1 MNLLDATYKTA
12 AYALAA
18 AGLPA
23 FRLYS
28 RLSGRYRRGFR
39 QRLGFVPPGASALLT
54 GRPRLWI
61 HAVSL
66 GEIQVAASMIRALEE
81 GIPGCSVLVST
92 TTEHGFDLARN
103 LFGEAFP
110 LVFAPVDLPFSVR
123 KALRRV
129 RPHALVFLE
138 TELWPAWI
146 EEAHALGIRIALVN
160 GRISPRSLEGYL
172 RFRFFF
178 RNVLSRIDAFSMI
191 TEGDARR
198 IRAMGADG
206 RRVQV
211 NGNAKYDLLAE
222 RMEDGAEE
230 AVRRELH
237 LRERDPVFVAGSTRS
252 GEEAR
257 ILDAYDRILAAF
269 PETVLVLAPRHIER
283 GPEIAE
289 LARRRGHRC
298 QMRSELRDRGE
309 PRTAPVL
316 VLDTFGEL
324 FRLYSA
330 ATLVFCGG
338 SLVPLG
344 GQNPMEAAVWGKP
357 VFYGPHMEEF
367 QDAKA
372 MLEDQ
377 DAGGTVRD
385 ADMLAEE
392 AIRLLGSP
400 EERRARGERAGRAV
414 LTNRRAAGR
423 HARVVADLLEGSRRG
438 PRAGPSV
445 GKSSGGGA
453 PAPDPEM
460 IRVIGCSIDNPN
472 CNPGGRP

>member
-12 AYALAA
+12 ACALAS

-23 FRLYS
+23 FWLYS
-28 RLSGRYRRGFR
+28 RWSGRYRRGFR
-39 QRLGFVPPGASALLT
+39 ERLGFVPPAATARLE
-54 GRPRLWI
+54 GRPRLWV

-66 GEIQVAASMIRALEE
+66 GEVQVAASMIRALNKDL
-81 GIPGCSVLVST
+81 PGCSVLLST
-92 TTEHGFDLARN
+92 ATEHGFDLARS
-103 LFGEAFP
+103 LFGETFP
-110 LVFAPVDLPFSVR
+110 LIFAPVDLPFSVR

-138 TELWPAWI
+138 TELWPTWI
-146 EEAHALGIRIALVN
+146 EEARALGTRIALVN
-160 GRISPRSLEGYL
+160 GRISTRSLEGYL

-191 TEGDARR
+191 SEGDARR

-222 RMEDGAEE
+222 RVEEGAEA
-230 AVRRELH
+230 AVRRELNLH
-237 LRERDPVFVAGSTRS
+237 EGEPVLVAGSTRS

-257 ILDAYDRILAAF
+257 LLDAYESILTAF
-269 PETVLVLAPRHIER
+269 PGTVLVLAPRHIER
-283 GPEIAE
+283 GREIAG
-289 LARRRGHRC
+289 LARSRGHRC
-298 QMRSELRDRGE
+298 QLRSGLRDRGE

-357 VFYGPHMEEF
+357 VLYGPHMDEF
-367 QDAKA
+367 R
-372 MLEDQ
+372 
-377 DAGGTVRD
+377 DAGALLAEQGADGTVRD
-385 ADMLAEE
+385 AEMLAAE
-392 AIRLLGSP
+392 AVRLLGST
-400 EERRARGERAGRAV
+400 EERADRGQRARRAV
-414 LTNRRAAGR
+414 LANRRAAGR
-423 HARVVADLLEGSRRG
+423 HARVVADLLEAADRGSR
-438 PRAGPSV
+438 
-445 GKSSGGGA
+445 
-453 PAPDPEM
+453 D
-460 IRVIGCSIDNPN
+460 
-472 CNPGGRP
+472 

>member
-12 AYALAA
+12 ACALAS
-18 AGLPA
+18 AGLPV
-23 FRLYS
+23 FWLYS
-28 RLSGRYRRGFR
+28 RWSGRCRRGFR
-39 QRLGFVPPGASALLT
+39 ERLGFVPPAATARLE
-54 GRPRLWI
+54 GRPRLWV

-66 GEIQVAASMIRALEE
+66 GEVQVAASVIRALNKDL
-81 GIPGCSVLVST
+81 PGCSVLLST
-92 TTEHGFDLARN
+92 ATEHGFDLARS
-103 LFGEAFP
+103 LFGETFP
-110 LVFAPVDLPFSVR
+110 LIFAPVDLPFSVR

-138 TELWPAWI
+138 TELWPTWI
-146 EEAHALGIRIALVN
+146 EEARALGTRIALVN
-160 GRISPRSLEGYL
+160 GRISTRSLEGYL

-191 TEGDARR
+191 SEGDARR

-222 RMEDGAEE
+222 RVEEGAEA
-230 AVRRELH
+230 AVRRELNLH
-237 LRERDPVFVAGSTRS
+237 EGEPVLVAGSTRS

-257 ILDAYDRILAAF
+257 LLDAYESILTAF
-269 PETVLVLAPRHIER
+269 PGTVLVLAPRHIER
-283 GPEIAE
+283 GREIAG
-289 LARRRGHRC
+289 LVRSRGHRC
-298 QMRSELRDRGE
+298 QLRSGLRDRGE

-357 VFYGPHMEEF
+357 VLYGPHMDEF
-367 QDAKA
+367 R
-372 MLEDQ
+372 
-377 DAGGTVRD
+377 DAGALLAEQGADGTVRD
-385 ADMLAEE
+385 AEMLAAE
-392 AIRLLGSP
+392 AVRLLGDT
-400 EERRARGERAGRAV
+400 EERADRGQRARRAV
-414 LTNRRAAGR
+414 LANRRAAGR
-423 HARVVADLLEGSRRG
+423 HARVVADLLEAADRGSR
-438 PRAGPSV
+438 
-445 GKSSGGGA
+445 
-453 PAPDPEM
+453 D
-460 IRVIGCSIDNPN
+460 
-472 CNPGGRP
+472 

>member
-12 AYALAA
+12 AYALAS

-39 QRLGFVPPGASALLT
+39 QRLGFVPRGASDRLT
-54 GRPRLWI
+54 GRPRLWV

-66 GEIQVAASMIRALEE
+66 GEIQVAASMIRALNKDL
-81 GIPGCSVLVST
+81 PGCSVLVST
-92 TTEHGFDLARN
+92 ATEHGFDLARS
-103 LFGEAFP
+103 LFGETFP

-138 TELWPAWI
+138 TELWPTWI

-191 TEGDARR
+191 TEEDARR
-198 IRAMGADG
+198 IRAIGADG

-211 NGNAKYDLLAE
+211 NGNVKYDLLAE
-222 RMEDGAEE
+222 RVEDGAEE
-230 AVRRELH
+230 AVRRDLNLQH
-237 LRERDPVFVAGSTRS
+237 REPVLVAGSTRS

-257 ILDAYDRILAAF
+257 VLDAYERILTAF
-269 PETVLVLAPRHIER
+269 PRTVLVLAPRHIER
-283 GPEIAE
+283 GPEIVE
-289 LARRRGHRC
+289 LAHRRGHRC
-298 QMRSELRDRGE
+298 QMRSKLRDLGE
-309 PRTAPVL
+309 PRTAAVL

-357 VFYGPHMEEF
+357 VFYGPHMEDF
-367 QDAKA
+367 RDAVT
-372 MLEDQ
+372 LLDEQ
-377 DAGGTVRD
+377 GAGGTVEN
-385 ADMLAEE
+385 AEALARE
-392 AIRLLGSP
+392 AVRLLADP
-400 EERRARGERAGRAV
+400 EERVLRGERARRAV
-414 LTNRRAAGR
+414 LANRRAARR
-423 HARVVADLLEGSRRG
+423 HARVVADLLEGAAHRGMRSQPGVRR
-438 PRAGPSV
+438 R
-445 GKSSGGGA
+445 
-453 PAPDPEM
+453 
-460 IRVIGCSIDNPN
+460 
-472 CNPGGRP
+472 

>member
-1 MNLLDATYKTA
+1 MNLLDVTYKTA
-12 AYALAA
+12 AYALAS

-54 GRPRLWI
+54 GCPRLWI

-81 GIPGCSVLVST
+81 AIPGCSLLVST
-92 TTEHGFDLARN
+92 TTEHGFDLARD

-160 GRISPRSLEGYL
+160 GRISSRSLEGYL

-198 IRAMGADG
+198 IRAMGADS

-211 NGNAKYDLLAE
+211 NGNAKYDLLTE
-222 RMEDGAEE
+222 MVEEGAEE
-230 AVRRELH
+230 AVRRDLNLEGPA
-237 LRERDPVFVAGSTRS
+237 PVFVAGSLRS

-257 ILDAYDRILAAF
+257 ILDAYERIVAAY
-269 PETVLVLAPRHIER
+269 PRTVLVLAPRHIER
-283 GPEIAE
+283 GPEIVE

-298 QMRSELRDRGE
+298 QMRSGLRERGE

-357 VFYGPHMEEF
+357 VFYGPHMDDFRDAREMLQE
-367 QDAKA
+367 QDA
-372 MLEDQ
+372 D
-377 DAGGTVRD
+377 GTVTD
-385 ADMLAEE
+385 AEMLAGE
-392 AIRLLGSP
+392 AIRLLRSRR
-400 EERRARGERAGRAV
+400 EREMRGERSRRAV
-414 LTNRRAAGR
+414 LMNRCAGRR
-423 HARVVADLLEGSRRG
+423 HARVVADLLEGASRCPRG
-438 PRAGPSV
+438 CEDRSLRRFELV
-445 GKSSGGGA
+445 GKDRS
-453 PAPDPEM
+453 
-460 IRVIGCSIDNPN
+460 
-472 CNPGGRP
+472 

>member
-1 MNLLDATYKTA
+1 MTRRPFPCTSQPIPMNLLDATYKAA
-12 AYALAA
+12 AYALAS

-28 RLSGRYRRGFR
+28 RWSGRYRRGFR
-39 QRLGFVPPGASALLT
+39 QRLGFVPADTSALLT

-66 GEIQVAASMIRALEE
+66 GEIQVAASVIRALDE

-92 TTEHGFDLARN
+92 ATEHGFDLARN

-178 RNVLSRIDAFSMI
+178 RNVLSRVDAFSMI

-198 IRAMGADG
+198 IRAIGADS

-222 RMEDGAEE
+222 MVEDGAEE
-230 AVRRELH
+230 AVRRELN
-237 LRERDPVFVAGSTRS
+237 LREEDPVFVAGSTRS
-252 GEEAR
+252 GEEVR
-257 ILDAYDRILAAF
+257 ILDAYERILAVF
-269 PETVLVLAPRHIER
+269 PDTVLILAPRHIER
-283 GPEIAE
+283 GPEIARV
-289 LARRRGHRC
+289 ARRRGFRC
-298 QMRSELRDRGE
+298 QMRSELRDRGQ
-309 PRTAPVL
+309 PRAAPVL

-344 GQNPMEAAVWGKP
+344 GQNPLEPAAWGKP
-357 VFYGPHMEEF
+357 VLYGPHMDDF
-367 QDAKA
+367 RDARA
-372 MLEDQ
+372 MLQEQGAD
-377 DAGGTVRD
+377 GTVKD
-385 ADMLAEE
+385 AEMLAGE
-392 AIRLLGSP
+392 AIRLLRSP
-400 EERRARGERAGRAV
+400 GERISRGELARQAV
-414 LTNRRAAGR
+414 LVNRNAARR
-423 HARVVADLLEGSRRG
+423 HARVVADLLEGTSRG
-438 PRAGPSV
+438 PRGCEDRFLQRLGLAG
-445 GKSSGGGA
+445 KA
-453 PAPDPEM
+453 
-460 IRVIGCSIDNPN
+460 
-472 CNPGGRP
+472 